1 MRHTPRYN
9 VVLAVGLASTAGL
22 ASIADAWIGR
32 GVAYPV
38 AAGMFFAVLFAA
50 VVQIAGARH
59 PNRRFG
65 TANVVTAGRAILVA
79 LTAGV
84 VGHPLS
90 PPMLWAVIGLT
101 VLIAALDGLDG
112 WLARATRMAS
122 AYGARFDMET
132 DAAYILVLSALVWQH
147 QKAGVWVL
155 CCGLMRYGFVA
166 AGQVLPWLAAPLRPT
181 LRGKAVAVSQFVGL
195 AGALAPVVTWPAS
208 AAVAAVTL
216 AALAASFAVDIAWL
230 WRNRAGYFD
239 TLD

>member
-1 MRHTPRYN
+1 
-9 VVLAVGLASTAGL
+9 
-22 ASIADAWIGR
+22 
-32 GVAYPV
+32 
-38 AAGMFFAVLFAA
+38 
-50 VVQIAGARH
+50 
-59 PNRRFG
+59 
-65 TANVVTAGRAILVA
+65 
-79 LTAGV
+79 
-84 VGHPLS
+84 
-90 PPMLWAVIGLT
+90 
-101 VLIAALDGLDG
+101 
-112 WLARATRMAS
+112 MAS

-195 AGALAPVVTWPAS
+195 AGA
-208 AAVAAVTL
+208 